1 MPFLGGFQ
9 TKQPMMKKQL
19 ILSLLTISTLLMGLQ
34 ARADEGMWVMG
45 NLSHKTDS
53 ILHSLGLE
61 LTSEELY
68 SADHP
73 SLNNAIVQFGGF
85 CSGVVV
91 SDQGLVFTNHHCGFG
106 SIQNHSTTE
115 HDYLKYGFVAKKMS
129 DELPNEDLYVLFHL
143 KTVDVTDYLYGFVKE
158 GMTEEESL
166 EAISQAADKLCQLV
180 NYSAKGLQS
189 EINAFYKGSKFFL
202 SVYQRYDD
210 VRLVYAPPQCLGKY
224 GGDTDNWMWPRQTCD
239 FSVFRIYA
247 DKNNDPAPYSKD
259 NVPYRP
265 MQYAKVST
273 EGYHEGS
280 YAMTL
285 GYPGSTDRYLSSY
298 GVQNTMRTENDLRYA
313 VRTVKLGVLD
323 EAMKSSDALRIMYAS
338 KYAQSS
344 NYWKFSLGQN
354 TALENLHVVADKQ
367 AEEKKLLD
375 WIMQDTVAHK
385 AYVGILDSLKNGYA
399 SQFKRMYASTLWMEC
414 MYSGADIFG
423 FAIKNSLSMMRG
435 ADFNSFG
442 EKAAKAYKDID
453 INTDK
458 KVFKALLKYYVQHVP
473 DSIYALGTLQHE
485 VDSAW
490 NGDYDMYVDDLYKQS
505 LFTRPD
511 ELEKVNSADQIASD
525 PMMKLANTSLMLFL
539 TTMNNGTSM
548 EDYERVMAEGMREMN
563 KDKEYY
569 PDANFT
575 LRLSYGL
582 CKPIDFAPGT
592 TGLKEQ
598 ATALTTTPAS
608 FINKHDNEPD
618 NYDYQLIPSVYK
630 WMKKGKFSKQYLN
643 PETGELPLCFL
654 TTNDITG
661 GNSGSGVFD
670 GKGRVI
676 GLAFDGNWEAMS
688 GDIKFDT
695 ALQRCIVVDI
705 RYVLSVIGDYSKAS
719 RIIEELKLD

>member
-1 MPFLGGFQ
+1 
-9 TKQPMMKKQL
+9 MKKT
-19 ILSLLTISTLLMGLQ
+19 IITSLLAVSALFSGFE
-34 ARADEGMWVMG
+34 AKADEGMWVMG
-45 NLSHKTDS
+45 NISQRTDS
-53 ILHSLGLE
+53 VLHSLGLE
-61 LTSEELY
+61 LSSDELY
-68 SADHP
+68 SAEHP

-106 SIQNHSTTE
+106 SIQSHSTTE
-115 HDYLKYGFVAKKMS
+115 HDYLKYGFVAKKMA

-143 KTVDVTDYLYGFVKE
+143 KTVDVTDYLNKFVKE
-158 GMTEEESL
+158 GMSNNEKLAAINEAAVSL
-166 EAISQAADKLCQLV
+166 CNMV

-189 EINAFYKGSKFFL
+189 EVNPFYKGSKFFL
-202 SVYQRYDD
+202 TIYQRYDD

-265 MQYAKVST
+265 MKYAQVST
-273 EGYHEGS
+273 QGYKEGS

-298 GVQNTMRTENDLRYA
+298 GVQSTMRTENDVRYQ

-323 EAMKSSDALRIMYAS
+323 EAMKSSDAIRIMYAS
-338 KYAQSS
+338 KYASSS

-354 TALENLHVVADKQ
+354 QALDNLKVLDEKR
-367 AEEKKLLD
+367 AEEKQLIN
-375 WIMQDTVAHK
+375 WAMQDTVARK
-385 AYVGILDSLKNGYA
+385 VYANALDSLKAGYERE
-399 SQFKRMYASTLWMEC
+399 FVKLYAANLWNEC
-414 MYSGADIFG
+414 TYGGADILG
-423 FAIKNSLSMMRG
+423 FAIRRLLAAGNG
-435 ADFNSFG
+435 ADFSDFS
-442 EKAAKAYKDID
+442 EAVAKKYKDID
-453 INTDK
+453 VDTDK
-458 KVFKALLKYYVQHVP
+458 KVLKALLKYYVQHVP
-473 DSIYALGTLQHE
+473 DSTYAMNALQHE

-490 NGDYDMYVDDLYKQS
+490 NGSYDLYVDNLYETS
-505 LFTRPD
+505 VFARPD
-511 ELEKVNSADQIASD
+511 DLKNVTSMSEIAAD
-525 PMMKLANTSLMLFL
+525 PMMKLAAHAIAAYFTITEGFTSLD
-539 TTMNNGTSM
+539 
-548 EDYERVMAEGMREMN
+548 DYERVMAEGMREMN

-575 LRLSYGL
+575 MRLSYGL

-598 ATALTTTPAS
+598 ARDLCTTPES
-608 FINKHDNEPD
+608 FIHKHDNEPD
-618 NYDYQLIPSVYK
+618 NYDYQLIPAVYK
-630 WMKKGKFSKQYLN
+630 WMKNGKFSKQYVD
-643 PETGELPLCFL
+643 PATGKLPLCFL

-670 GKGRVI
+670 GKGQVI

-705 RYVLSVIGDYSKAS
+705 RYVLSVIDDYSGAK
-719 RIIEELKLD
+719 RIIDELKLDE

>member
-1 MPFLGGFQ
+1 
-9 TKQPMMKKQL
+9 MKKKI
-19 ILSLLTISTLLMGLQ
+19 ILSLMVISAFFFGSQ

-45 NLSHKTDS
+45 NISHKTDS

-61 LTSEELY
+61 LTSDELY
-68 SADHP
+68 STEHP

-106 SIQNHSTTE
+106 SIQAHSTTE
-115 HDYLKYGFVAKKMS
+115 HDYLKYGFVAKKME

-143 KTVDVTDYLYGFVKE
+143 KTVDVTEYLSGFVRE
-158 GMTEEESL
+158 GMTDN
-166 EAISQAADKLCQLV
+166 EAMMAIDKAADELCKMI

-189 EINAFYKGSKFFL
+189 EINPFYKGSKFFL
-202 SVYQRYDD
+202 SIYQRYDD

-247 DKNNDPAPYSKD
+247 GKNNEPAAYSKD

-273 EGYHEGS
+273 QGYKEGS

-298 GVQNTMRTENDLRYA
+298 GVQSTMRTGNDVRYQ
-313 VRTVKLGVLD
+313 VRTAKLGVLD

-354 TALENLHVVADKQ
+354 QALENLHVIADKQ
-367 AEEKKLLD
+367 ADEKKLLD
-375 WIMQDTVAHK
+375 WVMKDTVAHNE
-385 AYVGILDSLKNGYA
+385 YVGILDSLKNGYA
-399 SQFKRMYASTLWMEC
+399 SEFKRLYASSLWMEC
-414 MYSGADIFG
+414 IYSGSDIMG
-423 FAIKNSLSMMRG
+423 FAVKNALLAMNG
-435 ADFNSFG
+435 AHFKGFG
-442 EKAAKAYKDID
+442 ETVAKTYKDID
-453 INTDK
+453 VNTDK
-458 KVFKALLKYYVQHVP
+458 SVLKVLLKYYAQHVP
-473 DSIYALGTLQHE
+473 DNAYAMSALQHE

-490 NGDYDMYVDDLYKQS
+490 NGNYDLYVDDLYKKTI
-505 LFTRPD
+505 FARPD
-511 ELEKVNSADQIASD
+511 ELKNVSSAALIEND
-525 PMMKLANTSLMLFL
+525 PMMLLANDALMLYL
-539 TTMNNGTSM
+539 TSISNGKSMNG
-548 EDYERVMAEGMREMN
+548 YERLLADGMREMN

-575 LRLSYGL
+575 MRLSYGL

-598 ATALTTTPAS
+598 ATALTTTPSS
-608 FINKHDNEPD
+608 FINKHESAPD
-618 NYDYQLIPSVYK
+618 NYDYKLIPSVYK
-630 WMKKGKFSKQYLN
+630 WMKKGRFSKKYVD
-643 PETGELPLCFL
+643 PATGQLPLCFL

-705 RYVLSVIGDYSKAS
+705 RYVLSVIGDYSKAA
-719 RIIEELKLD
+719 RIINELKLD